1 MKLEDNI
8 RALIT
13 QYQKLQQRHKLHAE
27 NAYYKFQ
34 SDMWQAMADDF
45 GIIVEDLEQALF
57 MADDVK
63 CKTPSKMLHNAA
75 FRKTAPSG
83 RMERSKA
90 NVSKDAVNRDPR
102 LLRSAAIERD

>member
-34 SDMWQAMADDF
+34 ADMWQAMADDF

-57 MADDVK
+57 VADDVK
-63 CKTPSKMLHNAA
+63 CKTPPEVWHDVDP
-75 FRKTAPSG
+75 RKTAPAG
-83 RMERSKA
+83 KWCAE
-90 NVSKDAVNRDPR
+90 
-102 LLRSAAIERD
+102 SAAQAAESTAKEARNNG